1 MPKILITPTA
11 FRDGRGPWRPVLE
24 KAGFEIVM
32 PDVDA
37 TQLGPDALIKLLD
50 GIEGVLASV
59 ELYSPQVL
67 AATKLRAI
75 ARVGVGYDS
84 IDVPA
89 ATDHRVA
96 VAITPGTNHDSVA
109 EQAIALLTGI
119 FRDLPA
125 RDREMRQGKWRRNC
139 VRRLAGNTLGLLGL
153 GRIGKAIVPRA
164 QGLGLKVIAYDP
176 YPDRTY
182 AEQHGVALMSL
193 DDVLAKADIVSLH
206 LPCTAETTDL
216 INAKT
221 LAKMKRGAVLLNT
234 ARGGLVD
241 EDALVAALKSGQ
253 LSAAGLDVFKVEP
266 LPVDHPLLKMDNV
279 ALAPHMG
286 GLDQT
291 SLDAM
296 STLAAQ
302 CLADLYHG
310 RWPEGCIVND
320 QLRQGWKW

>member
-24 KAGFEIVM
+24 QAGFEIVI
-32 PDVDA
+32 PEADA
-37 TQLGPDALIKLLD
+37 TQLAAPALIEMLR
-50 GIEGVLASV
+50 GIDGVLASV
-59 ELYSPQVL
+59 ENYSRPVL
-67 AATKLRAI
+67 AASKLRAV

-89 ATDHRVA
+89 ASDHGVA

-109 EQAIALLTGI
+109 EQAVSFITAI
-119 FRDLPA
+119 FRDVA
-125 RDREMRQGKWRRNC
+125 CRDREVRGGVWRRNC

-153 GRIGKAIVPRA
+153 GRIGKALVPRA
-164 QGLGLKVIAYDP
+164 HGLGLNVIAYDP
-176 YPDRTY
+176 YPDRAF
-182 AEQHGVALMSL
+182 AEKHNVRLMSL

-216 INAKT
+216 INSKT
-221 LAKMKRGAVLLNT
+221 LAKMKPGAVLINT
-234 ARGGLVD
+234 SRGGLVD
-241 EDALVAALKSGQ
+241 EKALIAALRSGQ

-266 LPVDHPLLKMDNV
+266 LPANSPFLKLDNV
-279 ALAPHMG
+279 VLAPHMG
-286 GLDQT
+286 GIDQT
-291 SLDAM
+291 ALDAM

-302 CLADLYHG
+302 CLVDLHRG

>member
-11 FRDGRGPWRPVLE
+11 FRDGRGPWKPVLE
-24 KAGFEIVM
+24 QAGFELVQ
-32 PDVDA
+32 PDQDA
-37 TQLGPDALIKLLD
+37 TQMQPAELISLLR

-59 ELYSPQVL
+59 EVYSREVL
-67 AATKLRAI
+67 AASKLRAI

-89 ATDHRVA
+89 ATDHGVA
-96 VAITPGTNHDSVA
+96 VATTPGTNHDSVA
-109 EQAIALLTGI
+109 EQAIALITGI

-125 RDREMRQGKWRRNC
+125 RDREIRQGKWRRAT

-176 YPDRTY
+176 YPDRAF
-182 AEQHGVALMSL
+182 AEKHDVRLMSL
-193 DDVLAKADIVSLH
+193 DDVLTAADIVSLH
-206 LPCTAETTDL
+206 LPWSAETTDI
-216 INAKT
+216 INAASLK
-221 LAKMKRGAVLLNT
+221 KMKRGAVLVNT

-241 EDALVAALKSGQ
+241 EEAVAAALKSGQ

-266 LPVDHPLLKMDNV
+266 LPTDSPLVRMDNV
-279 ALAPHMG
+279 VLCPHMG

-296 STLAAQ
+296 SQLAAQ
-302 CLADLYHG
+302 CLVDLHRG
-310 RWPEGCIVND
+310 KWPEGCIVNE

>member
-1 MPKILITPTA
+1 MPKILVSPTA

-24 KAGFEIVM
+24 KAGFEVVL
-32 PDVDA
+32 PEQDA
-37 TQLGPDALIKLLD
+37 TQMKPEELISLLR
-50 GIEGVLASV
+50 GIDGVLASV
-59 ELYSPQVL
+59 ELYSRPVL

-89 ATDHRVA
+89 ASDHGVA
-96 VAITPGTNHDSVA
+96 VCTTPGTNHDSVA
-109 EQAIALLTGI
+109 EQAIALITGI

-125 RDREMRQGKWRRNC
+125 RDREIRNGTWRRKP

-164 QGLGLKVIAYDP
+164 HGLGLTVIAYDP
-176 YPDRTY
+176 FPDRAF
-182 AEQHGVALMSL
+182 AEKHDVRLMAL
-193 DDVLAKADIVSLH
+193 DEVLAAADIVSLH
-206 LPCTAETTDL
+206 LPWTAETSDL
-216 INAKT
+216 INAASLK
-221 LAKMKRGAVLLNT
+221 KMKRGSVLVNT

-241 EDALVAALKSGQ
+241 EQALAAALESGQ
-253 LSAAGLDVFKVEP
+253 LSAAGLDVFKTEP
-266 LPVDHPLLKMDNV
+266 LPADSPLARMNNV
-279 ALAPHMG
+279 VLCPHMG
-286 GLDQT
+286 GLDQA

-302 CLADLYHG
+302 CLVDLHAG
-310 RWPEGCIVND
+310 HWPEGCVVND